1 MISTSHFSH
10 FQLLLEQN
18 GETALHAAALF
29 GHLPIVKQ
37 LIAAGSDLVIK
48 NQDGL
53 TALQV
58 AKQQKYVYVV
68 DYLVEKEREMHLL
81 CKGIA
86 QLPRSAMGNNIAG
99 KV

>member
-1 MISTSHFSH
+1 M
-10 FQLLLEQN
+10 
-18 GETALHAAALF
+18 
-29 GHLPIVKQ
+29 
-37 LIAAGSDLVIK
+37 IK